1 MERGSDRLALITGQL
16 HNVDPSS
23 PSFSSSSSTSHQRTY
38 SESFMPQTQSEHR
51 QIQES
56 PSLKYQ
62 FKGIQTI
69 VIFADPVFFSMIP
82 LFVGFVRLH
91 VSSMLQN
98 FILSPSEILII
109 LF

>member
-1 MERGSDRLALITGQL
+1 MVMDREERRRRIMERGSDRLALITGQL

-62 FKGIQTI
+62 FKGTQT
-69 VIFADPVFFSMIP
+69 VTTFAILIYSCMMP
-82 LFVGFVRLH
+82 LFVCYVY
-91 VSSMLQN
+91 ML
-98 FILSPSEILII
+98 
-109 LF
+109 